1 MKVNFSIAI
10 PTYHL
15 ILLVMMILQ
24 LVHGQ
29 DVNVSQGLRGTN
41 RKASLVEENLQT
53 DLNGLETRH
62 TIARKMT
69 RRKKKVHEQTAK
81 LEKKRIW
88 WLNHKRN

>member
-1 MKVNFSIAI
+1 MKVNLSIAI

-15 ILLVMMILQ
+15 ILLVIMILQ

-29 DVNVSQGLRGTN
+29 DVNASQGLRGTN
-41 RKASLVEENLQT
+41 RKSSLVEENLQT
-53 DLNGLETRH
+53 GLNGLETRH
-62 TIARKMT
+62 TIARKMI

-88 WLNHKRN
+88 WLNHKRY